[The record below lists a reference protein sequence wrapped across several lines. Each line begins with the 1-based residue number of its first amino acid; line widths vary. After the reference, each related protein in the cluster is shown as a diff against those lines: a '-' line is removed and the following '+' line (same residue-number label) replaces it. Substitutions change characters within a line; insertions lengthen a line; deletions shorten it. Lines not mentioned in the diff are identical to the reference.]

1 MDIQNSLGM
10 VAQMGLYE
18 SCEKVCCK
26 YLCCVCTLGF
36 RQYSRKLLLVLRCKL
51 QVILS
56 QLYCIPSLMMFI
68 TERYCFMQ
76 IRCFRKLLC
85 VRAVQYYYPFENGLI
100 Y

>member
-18 SCEKVCCK
+18 SCEKICCK

-36 RQYSRKLLLVLRCKL
+36 RQYSRKLLLVSRCEL

-56 QLYCIPSLMMFI
+56 QLYYLPSLMMFVA
-68 TERYCFMQ
+68 ERYRFMKL
-76 IRCFRKLLC
+76 RCFRKLLC
-85 VRAVQYYYPFENGLI
+85 VRDVQYCCPFENGLV